1 MYMADRV
8 DAILQETTT
17 TKYKAFCPNC
27 KKLVAS
33 WTDEIITEEVECE
46 ACDLIVE
53 YSVKPNLHGAKL
65 ELTVKSCPGLE
76 LSSQIKQYV
85 RLKKDGTYEFSSGNP
100 PLKHNDV
107 AIFDCEDS
115 INADLA
121 KEFFK

>member
-1 MYMADRV
+1 MSKNKN
-8 DAILQETTT
+8 LS
-17 TKYKAFCPNC
+17 
-27 KKLVAS
+27 KLGDLNQPVNEWLAQAVVCVAEQIKQGKS
-33 WTDEIITEEVECE
+33 NSI
-46 ACDLIVE
+46 
-53 YSVKPNLHGAKL
+53 SFNLHGAKL

-100 PLKHNDV
+100 PLKHDDV